1 MTLRHNMK
9 ELKEFVEMMDAIEA
23 GRPIKEDSVDRTH
36 LSDMLDQ
43 LEEHLNQ
50 AAGIASDLARY
61 GRDLPGPFAGQIRSY
76 LAPHLESF
84 IDDRRQPGSVASLR
98 GMLIDSGEEDD
109 DDEEINESQTF
120 DHVTNKK
127 LRRILVS
134 GPKNL
139 DEVAWTMEFTEDALR
154 ADYDDEGIDSRTF
167 DARNNALNQAQEAFH
182 DEDGEFNPDADIDA
196 TLAHLRQFWSV

>member
-1 MTLRHNMK
+1 MSSKDL
-9 ELKEFVEMMDAIEA
+9 LKEYIDRLDTIAA
-23 GRPIKEDSVDRTH
+23 GQPIHEDSVDRTH

-84 IDDRRQPGSVASLR
+84 IDDRRQPGSIASLR
-98 GMLIDSGEEDD
+98 NMLINSSEEE
-109 DDEEINESQTF
+109 DEEINESQTF
-120 DHVTNKK
+120 DHLTNKK

-139 DEVAWTMEFTEDALR
+139 DEVVWAMDFTDDALR

-167 DARNNALNQAQEAFH
+167 DARNNAFNQASEAFH

-196 TLAHLRQFWSV
+196 TLTHLKQFWSV

>member
-1 MTLRHNMK
+1 MK
-9 ELKEFVEMMDAIEA
+9 ELREFIELMDAIQS
-23 GRPIKEDSVDRTH
+23 GQPIKEDAVDRTH

-50 AAGIASDLARY
+50 AAGIAGDLARY

-98 GMLIDSGEEDD
+98 NMLINSGEE

-167 DARNNALNQAQEAFH
+167 DARNNALNQAREAFH
-182 DEDGEFNPDADIDA
+182 DEDGEFNPDADIDT

>member
-1 MTLRHNMK
+1 MK

-23 GRPIKEDSVDRTH
+23 GEPIKEDAVDRTH

-50 AAGIASDLARY
+50 AAGIAGDLARY

-84 IDDRRQPGSVASLR
+84 IDDRRQPGSIPSLR
-98 GMLIDSGEEDD
+98 SMLINSEEDEDD
-109 DDEEINESQTF
+109 DEINESQTF
-120 DHVTNKK
+120 DHLTNKK
-127 LRRILVS
+127 LKRILIS

-139 DEVAWTMEFTEDALR
+139 DEVAWAMDFTDDALR

-167 DARNNALNQAQEAFH
+167 DARNNALNQAREAFH

>member
-1 MTLRHNMK
+1 MK

-23 GRPIKEDSVDRTH
+23 GEPIHEDAVDRTH

-50 AAGIASDLARY
+50 AAGIAGDLARY

-98 GMLIDSGEEDD
+98 NMLINSGDE
-109 DDEEINESQTF
+109 DEEINESQTF

-167 DARNNALNQAQEAFH
+167 DARNNAYQQAEAAFH
-182 DEDGEFNPDADIDA
+182 DEDGEFNPDADIHA
-196 TLAHLRQFWSV
+196 TLAHLKQFWSV

>member
-1 MTLRHNMK
+1 MK

-23 GRPIKEDSVDRTH
+23 GRPIQEDAVDRVH

-50 AAGIASDLARY
+50 AAGIAGDLARY

-98 GMLIDSGEEDD
+98 GMLINSEEDED
-109 DDEEINESQTF
+109 DEINESQTF
-120 DHVTNKK
+120 DHLTSKRLK
-127 LRRILVS
+127 SILLA
-134 GPKNL
+134 PQADARTL
-139 DEVAWTMEFTEDALR
+139 EWAMDFTDDALR

-167 DARNNALNQAQEAFH
+167 DARNNAFNQASQAFY
-182 DEDGEFNPDADIDA
+182 DEDGEVNPEADLDA
-196 TLAHLRQFWSV
+196 TLAHLKQFWSV

>member
-1 MTLRHNMK
+1 MK
-9 ELKEFVEMMDAIEA
+9 ELREFVEMMDAIEA
-23 GRPIKEDSVDRTH
+23 GKPIQEDAVDRVH
-36 LSDMLDQ
+36 LSDMLDE

-50 AAGIASDLARY
+50 AAGIAGDLARY

-98 GMLIDSGEEDD
+98 NMLINSSEEE

-139 DEVAWTMEFTEDALR
+139 DEVVWAMDFTDDALR

-167 DARNNALNQAQEAFH
+167 DARNNAFKQAQEAFH

-196 TLAHLRQFWSV
+196 TLAHLKQFWSV

>member
-1 MTLRHNMK
+1 MK

-23 GRPIKEDSVDRTH
+23 GEPIKEDAVDRTH

-50 AAGIASDLARY
+50 AAGIAGDLARY

-98 GMLIDSGEEDD
+98 NMLINSGDE

-139 DEVAWTMEFTEDALR
+139 DEVAWTMDFTDDALR

-167 DARNNALNQAQEAFH
+167 DARNNALNQAREAFH

>member
-1 MTLRHNMK
+1 MK
-9 ELKEFVEMMDAIEA
+9 ELKEFVDMMDAIEA
-23 GRPIKEDSVDRTH
+23 GKPIQEDSVDRTH

-98 GMLIDSGEEDD
+98 NMLINSGDEDE
-109 DDEEINESQTF
+109 DEEINESQTF

>member
-1 MTLRHNMK
+1 MK

-23 GRPIKEDSVDRTH
+23 GRPIQEDTVDRVH

-61 GRDLPGPFAGQIRSY
+61 GRDLPGPFSGQIRSY

-84 IDDRRQPGSVASLR
+84 IDDRRQPGSIASLR
-98 GMLIDSGEEDD
+98 SILIDSSEEDEDD
-109 DDEEINESQTF
+109 DMNEAQSFDHLTNKRLKSILLAPQADARTLEWAMDFTNDALNADYNDEE
-120 DHVTNKK
+120 
-127 LRRILVS
+127 
-134 GPKNL
+134 
-139 DEVAWTMEFTEDALR
+139 
-154 ADYDDEGIDSRTF
+154 IDSRTF
-167 DARNNALNQAQEAFH
+167 DARNNAFDQAREAFY
-182 DEDGEFNPDADIDA
+182 DEDEEVNPKADLDA

>member
-1 MTLRHNMK
+1 MK
-9 ELKEFVEMMDAIEA
+9 ELKEFVEIMDAIAA
-23 GRPIKEDSVDRTH
+23 GEPIHEDAIDRTH

-98 GMLIDSGEEDD
+98 SMLIDSGNDEDD
-109 DDEEINESQTF
+109 VMNESQSF
-120 DHVTNKK
+120 DHVSDKRLK
-127 LRRILVS
+127 SILLA
-134 GPKNL
+134 PQADARTLEWAL
-139 DEVAWTMEFTEDALR
+139 DLTQDALSN
-154 ADYDDEGIDSRTF
+154 DYNDEMIDSRTF
-167 DARNNALNQAQEAFH
+167 DARNNAFDQASAAFY
-182 DEDGEFNPDADIDA
+182 DEDGEVNPEADLDA
-196 TLAHLRQFWSV
+196 TLTHLKQFWSV

>member
-1 MTLRHNMK
+1 MK

-23 GRPIKEDSVDRTH
+23 GRPIQEDSVDRTH

-84 IDDRRQPGSVASLR
+84 IDDRRQPGSIASLR
-98 GMLIDSGEEDD
+98 NMLIDSGNDEDD
-109 DDEEINESQTF
+109 DEDIYESQSF
-120 DHVTNKK
+120 DHVSNKRLK
-127 LRRILVS
+127 SILLA
-134 GPKNL
+134 PQADARTL
-139 DEVAWTMEFTEDALR
+139 EWAMDFTDDALR

-167 DARNNALNQAQEAFH
+167 DARNNAFNQASQAFY
-182 DEDGEFNPDADIDA
+182 DEDGEINPEADLDA
-196 TLAHLRQFWSV
+196 TLAHLKQFWSV

>member
-50 AAGIASDLARY
+50 AAGIAGDLARY
-61 GRDLPGPFAGQIRSY
+61 GRDLPGPFSGQIRSY

-98 GMLIDSGEEDD
+98 SMLIDSGEE

-139 DEVAWTMEFTEDALR
+139 DEITWTMEFTEDALR